1 MITLVLNDH
10 VAEDVELIQEL
21 QRLGLPDNLIQEYYN
36 MEQERRK
43 ADGERK
49 DND

>member
-21 QRLGLPDNLIQEYYN
+21 QRLGLPDNLIQEYYDR
-36 MEQERRK
+36 EQERRK

-49 DND
+49 EK